1 MIAFIDYVF
10 CMNRVAMREL
20 ECFVAVADNLSFSKA
35 ARQLHLSQPP
45 LSRQIQA
52 LEEKLGTKIFTR
64 NAHAVVLTQAGA
76 RFLEDARAILRHV
89 DHAAGTIRCDLQGET
104 GRLRL
109 AFIGGY
115 LDVKFARLIQRFRK
129 DFPACLIEL
138 DDRGAP
144 AQVRAIQAGELDGG
158 FIGTRPL
165 KPIKG
170 LVIED
175 WRQEPFVIAL
185 PKEHSLA
192 RVKRLQWQDLQG
204 LSWVLLSRQE
214 APAYRDQFSKVTES
228 HALTVQIVQESNRIQ
243 AVLTLVAAGIGVS
256 MVAQSVTHLITSGV
270 VFRPLP
276 HPQPVVHYA
285 FAYRAGHDSPALDK
299 FLSLLRKATQREL
312 GVGRGGKGNKQ
323 G

>member
-1 MIAFIDYVF
+1 ME
-10 CMNRVAMREL
+10 RVAMREL
-20 ECFVAVADNLSFSKA
+20 ECFVAVADNRSFSKA
-35 ARQLHLSQPP
+35 AWQLHLSQPP
-45 LSRQIQA
+45 LTRQIQA
-52 LEEKLGTKIFTR
+52 LEKKLGTKVFDR
-64 NAHAVVLTQAGA
+64 SAHAVTLTCAGV
-76 RFLEDARAILRHV
+76 RFLEDARAVLRHV
-89 DHAAGTIRCDLQGET
+89 DHAAGAIRQDTQGET

-129 DFPACLIEL
+129 DYPACLVEL
-138 DDRGAP
+138 DDRSTS

-170 LVIED
+170 LAIAD
-175 WRQEPFVIAL
+175 WRQEPFLVAL
-185 PKEHSLA
+185 PGEHSLA
-192 RVKRLQWQDLQG
+192 RVKKLQWHDLQE

-214 APAYRDQFSKVTES
+214 APAYRDLFSKITES

-243 AVLTLVAAGIGVS
+243 AVLMLVAAGIGVS

-276 HPQPVVHYA
+276 PPQPIVQYA
-285 FAYRAGHDSPALDK
+285 FAYRAGHDSPTLNN
-299 FLSLLRKATQREL
+299 FLALLRKSAR
-312 GVGRGGKGNKQ
+312 
-323 G
+323 